1 MPHWIYA
8 FRFLK
13 AAFYLQSG
21 ASADGP
27 ALENLRSI
35 ATLANRRGDHAI
47 EAFAGLLEGLALLK
61 TTKEDALDKVQ
72 ECIARA
78 SKYQLDPQLRI
89 PQLDILVL
97 LLDLG
102 SSMNQKNPGIM
113 SQKLTALQNRLD
125 AAEDWQITSSTLQL
139 PVKKVPSAHHVSEDT
154 AGVIRPGPDDD
165 GHDYLVLSFVARA
178 ELFILVCV
186 PFRSS
191 FG

>member
-1 MPHWIYA
+1 
-8 FRFLK
+8 LK
-13 AAFYLQSG
+13 ATFYLQSG

-27 ALENLRSI
+27 ALENLRAI
-35 ATLANRRGDHAI
+35 ASLANKRGDHAI
-47 EAFAGLLEGLALLK
+47 EAFASLLEGLALLK

-102 SSMNQKNPGIM
+102 SSMSQKNPRIM
-113 SQKLTALQNRLD
+113 SQKLTALQIRLD
-125 AAEDWQITSSTLQL
+125 AAEDWEITSPSLQL
-139 PVKKVPSAHHVSEDT
+139 PMKKVPSSHHVSEDT
-154 AGVIRPGPDDD
+154 AGVIRPGTGDDA
-165 GHDYLVLSFVARA
+165 HDYLVLSYVARA

-186 PFRSS
+186 LFLARSS
-191 FG
+191 SFV